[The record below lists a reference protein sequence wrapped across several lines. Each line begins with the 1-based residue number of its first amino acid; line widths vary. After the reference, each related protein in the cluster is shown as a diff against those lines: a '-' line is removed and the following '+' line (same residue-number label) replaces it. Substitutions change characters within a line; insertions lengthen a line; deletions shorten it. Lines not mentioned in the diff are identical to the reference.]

1 MVRKLKNIDL
11 NRLSVDEYK
20 QTEKFPV
27 VVLLDDVR
35 SMHNVGSIF
44 RTADAFKLKSVY
56 LCGITGTPP
65 HKEIH
70 KTALGSELSVDWKHF
85 ETITEAIAQLKAEG
99 YLIAGLEQT
108 EKSILLNEWDIAQHP
123 KIALI
128 AGSEVDGISQ
138 QAVDL
143 CDVLVEI
150 PQFGTKHSLNVSVA
164 TAVALWEVVNSQLP
178 TDDSQG

>member
-1 MVRKLKNIDL
+1 MVRKLKNIEL
-11 NRLSVDEYK
+11 NRLSVDEYRK
-20 QTEKFPV
+20 TGKFPV
-27 VVLLDDVR
+27 VVVLDDVR

-44 RTADAFKLKSVY
+44 RTADAFKVQAVY

-70 KTALGSELSVDWKHF
+70 KTALGSELSVEWKHF
-85 ETITEAIAQLKAEG
+85 ATITDAITELKAEG
-99 YLIAGLEQT
+99 YTVAGLEQT
-108 EKSILLNEWDIAQHP
+108 EKSILLNEWEIENHP

-164 TAVALWEVVNSQLP
+164 TAVALWEIVNGQLS
-178 TDDSQG
+178 TDSSL